1 MAIENINSADT
12 LAPPFL
18 DEFINP
24 DALTASITD
33 SIDDVMGF
41 EFDTFQETIA
51 GESADCF
58 SMSGSFEGESGQAE
72 WCFTDDGILL
82 RIAASMLAEDGEVGE
97 FRLDA
102 TAVSRD
108 VSDADFEPP
117 YPVTDLTLP

>member
-1 MAIENINSADT
+1 
-12 LAPPFL
+12 
-18 DEFINP
+18 
-24 DALTASITD
+24 
-33 SIDDVMGF
+33 MGV
-41 EFDTFQETIA
+41 EIDTFQETIA

-58 SMSGSFEGESGQAE
+58 SVSGSFEGESGDAE

-82 RIAASMLAEDGEVGE
+82 RFAGTFADEGE

-117 YPVTDLTLP
+117 YPVTEFNLP